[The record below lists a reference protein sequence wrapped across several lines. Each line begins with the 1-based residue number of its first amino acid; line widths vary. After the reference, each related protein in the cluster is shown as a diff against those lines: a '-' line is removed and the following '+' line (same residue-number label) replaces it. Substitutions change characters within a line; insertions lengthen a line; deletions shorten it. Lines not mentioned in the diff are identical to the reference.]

1 VRTADEERRRLERN
15 LHDGAQQRLLGLGM
29 ALQLLHGHVDAG
41 GGGLLEESEA
51 ELQQALRD
59 LRELARGIHPA
70 ILTDS
75 GLGAAIRTLAQRAPL
90 PVDVDADEER
100 LPAPV
105 ETAAYY
111 VVAEALT
118 NVAKYSRA
126 SRATVNVR
134 RDDGLLRIDVRDD
147 GVGGADPAGGTGLR
161 GLGDRVGALN
171 GMLRIH
177 SPAGIGTHVT
187 AEIPCE
193 S

>member
-1 VRTADEERRRLERN
+1 
-15 LHDGAQQRLLGLGM
+15 M

-90 PVDVDADEER
+90 PVDVDADEEL

>member
-147 GVGGADPAGGTGLR
+147 GVGGADPAGGTSLR